1 LRATRVGHQV
11 LWILQTHHLLHRVS
25 QLGQLVDSA
34 PDEHLRVIRLR
45 LHVLLIRLSYH
56 LPHKCL
62 RRHLLLR
69 GGRSHLHLRCRIVQV
84 LLVLLDYII
93 EGRGSLLGEQLLLEH
108 TLERSLYAR
117 IKRIEL
123 LDHRLQILSN
133 VWLDKVNICL
143 LVVVALVQTGQASHN
158 LSLRLQL
165 IEGAR

>member
-1 LRATRVGHQV
+1 M
-11 LWILQTHHLLHRVS
+11 
-25 QLGQLVDSA
+25 
-34 PDEHLRVIRLR
+34 
-45 LHVLLIRLSYH
+45 
-56 LPHKCL
+56 
-62 RRHLLLR
+62 
-69 GGRSHLHLRCRIVQV
+69 
-84 LLVLLDYII
+84 LLDYII